1 MKRKNILIAFFVV
14 IFLVAC
20 GNNEETVSAETSF
33 TEEVVSDEGE
43 VVEAEADDAEIEET
57 ITEPERVQPDASIT
71 DWEDFYPFVSSLNLQ
86 EPVLLYYYDDEYKI
100 IYNGD
105 DYIVHDTVGDGY
117 FLTNFELWTAKEI
130 YEITTNVDV
139 ELNDN
144 YYTQFSDD
152 GIYYYGWGQCRFR
165 ALVPVEQDLIINI
178 RYTDGTEEEFVAH
191 LIPEVFYQDTQT
203 GESTVETAE
212 ISENEQVEL
221 DIYYPDPNEFYDYVE
236 SLEFDKPV
244 ILLWST
250 ERSDII
256 YDGDT
261 FQWDQQN
268 EALIVYSPD
277 EVVNYGGIGIRVS
290 KPYSF
295 NGEEEWVYADYVE
308 NCESS
313 EFLIRLEYSD
323 GTMVDFSASYVIE
336 GETESEGLEV
346 PNDSSFT
353 SVGEYLE
360 TVSVLSNTMPNTDLQ
375 SFIDYI
381 NSFDITE
388 TAIIFNDINDAKYM
402 IYNDYP
408 CVIGYHMPTFY
419 VYCPE
424 KEIVEGY
431 VLDESREEL
440 QGSFECYEGIFSFY
454 VYDYYDGDIY
464 INVEYSD
471 GTTEELVV
479 HFVDLYNQ

>member
-1 MKRKNILIAFFVV
+1 MKQKLTLLFTFSLCLI
-14 IFLVAC
+14 LVAC
-20 GNNEETVSAETSF
+20 GNSDVITEVETGS
-33 TEEVVSDEGE
+33 TEEVSFEEEE
-43 VVEAEADDAEIEET
+43 VVEAGEDETDADETEEAQT

-152 GIYYYGWGQCRFR
+152 GIDYYGWGQCRFR

-336 GETESEGLEV
+336 GETEA
-346 PNDSSFT
+346 P
-353 SVGEYLE
+353 
-360 TVSVLSNTMPNTDLQ
+360 
-375 SFIDYI
+375 
-381 NSFDITE
+381 
-388 TAIIFNDINDAKYM
+388 
-402 IYNDYP
+402 
-408 CVIGYHMPTFY
+408 
-419 VYCPE
+419 
-424 KEIVEGY
+424 
-431 VLDESREEL
+431 
-440 QGSFECYEGIFSFY
+440 
-454 VYDYYDGDIY
+454 
-464 INVEYSD
+464 
-471 GTTEELVV
+471 
-479 HFVDLYNQ
+479 

>member
-20 GNNEETVSAETSF
+20 GNNEETVSAETSS

-165 ALVPVEQDLIINI
+165 ALVPFEQDLIINI

-191 LIPEVFYQDTQT
+191 LIPE
-203 GESTVETAE
+203 ETEATTE
-212 ISENEQVEL
+212 PEREQ
-221 DIYYPDPNEFYDYVE
+221 
-236 SLEFDKPV
+236 
-244 ILLWST
+244 
-250 ERSDII
+250 
-256 YDGDT
+256 
-261 FQWDQQN
+261 
-268 EALIVYSPD
+268 PD
-277 EVVNYGGIGIRVS
+277 ETITD
-290 KPYSF
+290 
-295 NGEEEWVYADYVE
+295 GE
-308 NCESS
+308 
-313 EFLIRLEYSD
+313 
-323 GTMVDFSASYVIE
+323 
-336 GETESEGLEV
+336 ESEGEEAPV
-346 PNDSSFT
+346 DFSFT
-353 SVGEYLE
+353 SVEEYLE
-360 TVSVLSNTMPNTDLQ
+360 TVPVLSNTMPNTHLP
-375 SFIDYI
+375 SFIEYI

-388 TAIIFNDINDAKYM
+388 TVIIFDDINGAKYM
-402 IYNDYP
+402 IYSGYP
-408 CVIGYHMPTFY
+408 CAIGYY
-419 VYCPE
+419 VPRFHVYSPE
-424 KEIVEGY
+424 KEIIAGY
-431 VLDESREEL
+431 VTGENGQEL
-440 QGSFECYEGIFSFY
+440 EGDFSCNDGRFDFDVMY
-454 VYDYYDGDIY
+454 YYDGDIY

-471 GTTEELVV
+471 GATEELVV
-479 HFVDLYNQ
+479 HFIDVHNS